1 MMVTHHPKAA
11 TPPTD
16 KSHPEG
22 IYIGSHIEGRIASGG
37 RDTWE
42 HWQIVTLS
50 PNHTVLKWELHEN
63 LRIFMRVLR
72 IFQRDIVHWVREV
85 RRHQD
90 QCVPGISLQN
100 AYKTYISLFYYALD
114 ATEVEDFRKRC
125 YTGSLPSLTALALQ
139 KQQQVHFYEMVVTQG
154 G

>member
-1 MMVTHHPKAA
+1 MVTHHPRAA

-22 IYIGSHIEGRIASGG
+22 IYIGSKPIEGRIVSGG
-37 RDTWE
+37 RVTWE

-50 PNHTVLKWELHEN
+50 LNHTVLKLELHEN
-63 LRIFMRVLR
+63 HTIFMQVLR
-72 IFQRDIVHWVREV
+72 IFQRDIVHWVRQV
-85 RRHQD
+85 QRHQD
-90 QCVPGISLQN
+90 QCVRGISLQN

-125 YTGSLPSLTALALQ
+125 YTGSLHSLTALALQ
-139 KQQQVHFYEMVVTQG
+139 KQQQVHFYEMVATQRG
-154 G
+154 